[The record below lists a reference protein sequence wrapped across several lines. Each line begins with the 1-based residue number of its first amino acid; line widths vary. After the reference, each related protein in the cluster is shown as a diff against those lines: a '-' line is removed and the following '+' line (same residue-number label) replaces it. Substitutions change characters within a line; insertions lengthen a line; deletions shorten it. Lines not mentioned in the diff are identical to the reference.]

1 MKKPKKPR
9 PLTNKAGEVRELGVE
24 DFAKAVPFEAL
35 PDSLQEKLQA
45 IKKVGRPRSPSPK
58 EMIAFRFAPEV
69 LAGIRGLG
77 KGYNARV
84 ETLLRE
90 ALEQGKL

>member
-1 MKKPKKPR
+1 MKKRKSR
-9 PLTNKAGEVRELGVE
+9 PLTNKAGEVRELTLE
-24 DFAKAVPFEAL
+24 DFRQAVHFEDL
-35 PDSLQEKLQA
+35 PEDIKQTIRA
-45 IKKVGRPRSPSPK
+45 IKKVGRPRSEAPK

-84 ETLLRE
+84 ENLLRG
-90 ALEQGKL
+90 ALESGNI